1 MALDIGTRIKCK
13 SWREL
18 KNYALRLSSEGYGV
32 EVIGFAD
39 MSDNVLTITA
49 LPDKAK
55 EDKHEFYR
63 RVRRTVRTD

>member
-18 KNYALRLSSEGYGV
+18 KNYALSLSSEGYGV
-32 EVIGFAD
+32 TVIGFAD

-49 LPDKAK
+49 LPDKEGKDEVDSLRK
-55 EDKHEFYR
+55 ER
-63 RVRRTVRTD
+63 L

>member
-1 MALDIGTRIKCK
+1 MALEIGTRIKCK

-49 LPDKAK
+49 LPDKEGKDEVDSLRK
-55 EDKHEFYR
+55 ER
-63 RVRRTVRTD
+63 L

>member
-18 KNYALRLSSEGYGV
+18 KNYAFSLSSEGYGV
-32 EVIGFAD
+32 TVIGFAD

-49 LPDKAK
+49 LPDKEGKDEVDSLRK
-55 EDKHEFYR
+55 ER
-63 RVRRTVRTD
+63 I

>member
-1 MALDIGTRIKCK
+1 MALEVGTRIKCK

-18 KNYALRLSSEGYGV
+18 KNYALSLSSEGYGV

-49 LPDKAK
+49 LPDKEEKDEVDSFRK
-55 EDKHEFYR
+55 ER
-63 RVRRTVRTD
+63 L